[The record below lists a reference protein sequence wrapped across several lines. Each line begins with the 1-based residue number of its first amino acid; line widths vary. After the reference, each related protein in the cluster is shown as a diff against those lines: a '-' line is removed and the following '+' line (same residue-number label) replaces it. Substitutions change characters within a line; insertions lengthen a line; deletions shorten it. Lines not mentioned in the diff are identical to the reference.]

1 VPRLT
6 LLFLLGIVLLAPLAS
21 AADAPTESVTVRMEA
36 SPNLER
42 GTLTVRMRA
51 ISRRRFVVKVRFA
64 VHVKKPT
71 RVAVF
76 FNPCRRTEKGYSCL
90 ERPLLTRGL
99 DLAEGEEDKSFR
111 ATVTRRGREITRRC
125 VGFNAADQNPG
136 GRRAYNI
143 GPKSRS
149 VLCPRRK

>member
-1 VPRLT
+1 VPCLP
-6 LLFLLGIVLLAPLAS
+6 LLFLLGIALLAPLAS
-21 AADAPTESVTVRMEA
+21 AADAPTDSVTGRTEA

-42 GTLTVRMRA
+42 GTLTVRVRA
-51 ISRRRFVVKVRFA
+51 ISRRRFVAKVRFG

-76 FNPCRRTEKGYSCL
+76 FNPCRPTRKGYSCL
-90 ERPLLTRGL
+90 ERPLLTRRL